1 MLLLLTL
8 ALVDKVAHAD
18 DSLSAP
24 SASMQ
29 ISDSD
34 ELETADT
41 DLIDH
46 ALRSQHDFVLFSF
59 PPILRAF
66 FLLLVLSLYARPRL
80 RPPLSI

>member
-41 DLIDH
+41 DLRIH
-46 ALRSQHDFVLFSF
+46 HDFVLFSF